1 MMNLVGCN
9 VCGNHATKVVFT
21 SQVVR
26 HDIYYT
32 RRKRKCL
39 VCGHSYRTKEVL
51 EENFE
56 RWNQQGAS
64 ANDG

>member
-9 VCGNHATKVVFT
+9 VCGNHATKIVFT

-26 HDIYYT
+26 NDVYYT
-32 RRKRKCL
+32 SRKRQCQ
-39 VCGHSYRTKEVL
+39 VCKASYRTQEVL

-56 RWNQQGAS
+56 RWKQKETS
-64 ANDG
+64 ANG